1 MRNCLGYGS
10 RLCHLRFYGRLS
22 ESTEL
27 SPQEMETLQQAG
39 AANSIQPFCQ
49 RPRWNI
55 LSGWLGL
62 LAFFVSPRIMRTEN
76 ERDWI
81 SVRSEAYSNLELP
94 IVQGRLEAS
103 GIETRVQE
111 SVIGGWVGRD
121 TARFIQ
127 VRRRD
132 YEIARSLLQLG

>member
-39 AANSIQPFCQ
+39 AADSSQPFCQ